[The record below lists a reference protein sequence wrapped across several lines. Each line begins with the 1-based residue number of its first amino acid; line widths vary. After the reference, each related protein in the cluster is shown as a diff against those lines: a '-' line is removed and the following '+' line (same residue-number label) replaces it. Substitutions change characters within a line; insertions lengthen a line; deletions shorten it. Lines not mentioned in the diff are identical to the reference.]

1 MLFTPEHLKLYLY
14 SDFRRLCHSV
24 ERTFGRTRPSP
35 EFILLS
41 VSYYTFWVPIPLIIN
56 YVFRMVV
63 IDYTVLRVQ
72 TTGDDKLTLS
82 QGILSLNIG
91 YVTDCV

>member
-1 MLFTPEHLKLYLY
+1 
-14 SDFRRLCHSV
+14 
-24 ERTFGRTRPSP
+24 
-35 EFILLS
+35 
-41 VSYYTFWVPIPLIIN
+41 
-56 YVFRMVV
+56 MVV